1 MISNYNYN
9 ERLKRFEPQEKKC
22 DYCFETEAENI
33 ENYYYFYLYLEKDRS
48 NYVLYRNVKFN
59 EISIGISRCNNCN
72 KIHEKAKEES
82 NLLSYCIIAL
92 VLIIVLW
99 KFGFLVFILA
109 GIFSFLIH
117 LLLYNYL
124 FDFLLQ
130 RKLCYTPKEGA
141 EINETVKDLIISGW
155 TFKKPLA

>member
-99 KFGFLVFILA
+99 KFGLDMQIKPAQKV
-109 GIFSFLIH
+109 
-117 LLLYNYL
+117 
-124 FDFLLQ
+124 
-130 RKLCYTPKEGA
+130 KLH
-141 EINETVKDLIISGW
+141 
-155 TFKKPLA
+155 F